1 MSRTTPEVAA
11 RNNKPLLLA
20 LVVVSCVAI
29 AEAVVIVVM
38 LAGRSPSPVSP
49 TVAGGTVTKA
59 GGDSAERAP
68 TGAGARGAGEV
79 TGAVKTAAAPAGTVR
94 GKRGERVDSGGFA
107 ITVEKINDRPVSDP
121 LSQVGPEQR
130 YLALL
135 VLVENHTG
143 GNVSFYDTSFRMQD
157 SQSFEFKPLAMKLT
171 GPALGWRNLGN
182 RETMRGWV
190 DFIVPKSSKGL
201 ELIYTHLA
209 QPIHVELG
217 D

>member
-1 MSRTTPEVAA
+1 MSGTTSQAPA
-11 RNNKPLLLA
+11 RSSKPLLLA
-20 LVVVSCVAI
+20 LAVVSCVAV
-29 AEAVVIVVM
+29 AEAAVIVVL
-38 LAGRSPSPVSP
+38 LAGRGPSPAAP
-49 TVAGGTVTKA
+49 AAGGGTAAIA
-59 GGDSAERAP
+59 GGGSAERASP
-68 TGAGARGAGEV
+68 GAEARSAGQV
-79 TGAVKTAAAPAGTVR
+79 TGPVKTAAAAPGLVR
-94 GKRGERVDSGGFA
+94 GKRGQRVDSGGFA
-107 ITVEKINDRPVSDP
+107 ITVEKINDKPVSDP

-143 GNVSFYDTSFRMQD
+143 SNVSFYDTSFRMQD

-190 DFIVPKSSKGL
+190 DFIVPRSSKGL

-217 D
+217 E